1 MNNKAEYNRCALPR
15 LRTKLG
21 ENDLE
26 KWRVEDREEMIKE
39 ATIEEKIRIRKKE
52 KAKRR
57 AEKSKRMGKE
67 QPKRKRMKMGTDLV
81 ETTRDEQG
89 RDTDREQHEMEKT
102 EAEIQ
107 LVTSPAK
114 KRKEQRAEVKPS
126 KKKRGNHDIMRYI
139 ICKKKRG

>member
-1 MNNKAEYNRCALPR
+1 MDK
-15 LRTKLG
+15 
-21 ENDLE
+21 D
-26 KWRVEDREEMIKE
+26 
-39 ATIEEKIRIRKKE
+39 
-52 KAKRR
+52 
-57 AEKSKRMGKE
+57 

-114 KRKEQRAEVKPS
+114 KRKEQRAEV
-126 KKKRGNHDIMRYI
+126 
-139 ICKKKRG
+139 